1 ILQPTG
7 KKNNVLSNEARKE
20 MAKLAKVTKDERRA
34 QLDARHKYL
43 VSKLA
48 DGLGIGEN
56 EVEDF
61 LISDDKFSLIADF
74 FASNGSKKLIFFYQE
89 VAQPSKANIP
99 VWADPANLNSSYPHV
114 QKKLF
119 ITMDSS
125 EGLTGTCLFFLR
137 TTDKA
142 ITTANV
148 VQEVNFS
155 MFECTNGNIFQGLE
169 ILLAQVL
176 VPALKCQE

>member
-1 ILQPTG
+1 MIFFLFYLQPAG

-61 LISDDKFSLIADF
+61 LISDDKVMQNLSQQWHLVVLGKLDPGMYSALSSYIKQKHRSVEHLKKDLASFAIPITLRFFDEVQNLCIIFIKILICNLRLCPHFYRKFSLERYF
-74 FASNGSKKLIFFYQE
+74 CE
-89 VAQPSKANIP
+89 
-99 VWADPANLNSSYPHV
+99 
-114 QKKLF
+114 LF
-119 ITMDSS
+119 S
-125 EGLTGTCLFFLR
+125 
-137 TTDKA
+137 
-142 ITTANV
+142 
-148 VQEVNFS
+148 
-155 MFECTNGNIFQGLE
+155 
-169 ILLAQVL
+169 
-176 VPALKCQE
+176 